1 MAKTKTKTKRA
12 TRPSVKAKSARA
24 SKTVK
29 VKAKAPAAAVLD
41 TSAFPGPDDITRVV
55 LPNGIVVLARE
66 NFSSPAVV
74 FDGSLQVGS
83 LDEPLEKSG
92 LAQFTAASLMRG
104 NEKYSFGE
112 IYEQIESIGARLSIH
127 GGTHTSGF
135 GGKALAEDLDLL
147 LSLAANALRHPTFPT
162 EQVERLRGEIMTG
175 LAIRVHDTGYMASST
190 FDKLLYPNHP
200 YGRDDDG
207 TPESIQAITRDD
219 LINFH
224 KTYFAPKDMIVTVV
238 GAVKTADAVALVE
251 KHFGDWT
258 TTRPERAPLPPAE
271 RINTI
276 QRQSIA
282 IAGKSQSDLVMGC
295 VGPQRSD
302 PDFLQARMANNIFGV
317 FGMYGRLGDV
327 VREKHGL
334 AYYAY
339 SQVSGGLGPGP
350 WQIVAGINPK
360 NVELAVDLIAKEMK
374 RLVTTNVT
382 PTELSDNQSFF
393 IGRLPL
399 QLETNEGVAGMIASM
414 EQYNLGLDYLR
425 RYPSMIKAITRDQ
438 VRAAAQHYLDPEH
451 YAVAVAGPESNGE

>member
-1 MAKTKTKTKRA
+1 MAKTKTKASVRRITKA
-12 TRPSVKAKSARA
+12 NKAKS
-24 SKTVK
+24 K
-29 VKAKAPAAAVLD
+29 VRNPKSEIVFD

-83 LDEPLEKSG
+83 LDESEDKLG

-104 NEKYSFGE
+104 NEKYSFAE

-135 GGKALAEDLDLL
+135 GGKSLAEDLDLL
-147 LSLAANALRHPTFPT
+147 LSLAANALRRPTFPP
-162 EQVERLRGEIMTG
+162 EHVERLRGEIMTG

-207 TPESIQAITRDD
+207 TPETIQAITRDD

-224 KTYFAPKDMIVTVV
+224 KTYFAPQGMIITIV
-238 GAVKTADAVALVE
+238 GAVKTADAVALIE
-251 KHFGDWT
+251 KHFGDWSA
-258 TTRPERAPLPPAE
+258 TRPARAPLPPAE
-271 RINTI
+271 RLSNI
-276 QRQSIA
+276 QRQNIA
-282 IAGKSQSDLVMGC
+282 IAGKSQSDVVMGC

-302 PDFLQARMANNIFGV
+302 ADFLQARMANNIFGV

-350 WQIVAGINPK
+350 WQISAGVNPK
-360 NVELAVDLIAKEMK
+360 NVDLAIDLIAKEMQ
-374 RLVTTNVT
+374 RLVTTSVT
-382 PTELSDNQSFF
+382 PTELADNQSFF

-399 QLETNEGVAGMIASM
+399 QLETNEGVAGMLASM

-438 VRAAAQHYLDPEH
+438 VKAVAQKYLDPQH
-451 YAVAVAGPESNGE
+451 YAVAVAGPGNNGE